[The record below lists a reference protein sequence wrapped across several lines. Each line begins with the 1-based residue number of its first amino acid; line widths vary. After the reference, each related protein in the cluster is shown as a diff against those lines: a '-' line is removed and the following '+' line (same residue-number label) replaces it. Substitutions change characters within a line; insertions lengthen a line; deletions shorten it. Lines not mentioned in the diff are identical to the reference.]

1 MLVDFPD
8 YSHANPWQVK
18 MIDTCAPME
27 VKRVNELKEKDCYAF
42 HISWED
48 YIFKSSRRKYGL
60 KKVLKDTEK
69 FLNNQSKH
77 SKIIWTL
84 HNLTSHS
91 FQNKTMESEIR
102 EMLMDYSSLI
112 ILMSKKHE
120 FMIPNKHKKKIQ
132 VVPHFIDNENFYN
145 KNLTKFKYPTFF
157 KYGAFRGNSNPEL
170 YLNILKN
177 QKIRK
182 FVSDPKLDF
191 NQDDIN
197 SFITKRRFSSTE
209 ELIFSNFSNF
219 SIFYRKPNL
228 NSSVLNH
235 YIGNK
240 LVVLHNSESVQY
252 FDLPSIYSE
261 FNRDITSIE
270 PEEVLNFIQILKNN
284 QSSVNKFI
292 NERKPEVISK
302 IFWTRVLNLQ

>member
-27 VKRVNELKEKDCYAF
+27 VKRVNTLQDVDCDVY

-48 YIFKSSRRKYGL
+48 FIFKSSRRKYGL

-69 FLNNQSKH
+69 FLNKQSKR

-91 FQNKTMESEIR
+91 FQNKIFESEIR

-112 ILMSKKHE
+112 ILLSNKHE

-132 VVPHFIDNENFYN
+132 VVPHFIDNNNFYN

-157 KYGAFRGNSNPEL
+157 KYGAFRGDSNLEL
-170 YLNILKN
+170 YMNILKN
-177 QKIRK
+177 QEIRK
-182 FVSDPKLDF
+182 FVSDSNLNLK
-191 NQDDIN
+191 QDDMN

-209 ELIFSNFSNF
+209 EHVFSNFANF

-228 NSSVLNH
+228 NSGVINR
-235 YIGNK
+235 YIGSK
-240 LVVLHNSESVQY
+240 LVVLHNTESVKY
-252 FDLPSIYSE
+252 IDLPPIYSE
-261 FNRDITSIE
+261 FNRNITSIE

-284 QSSVNKFI
+284 ESSVNEFI
-292 NERKPEVISK
+292 EERKPKNISK
-302 IFWTRVLNLQ
+302 LFWTRVQNLQ